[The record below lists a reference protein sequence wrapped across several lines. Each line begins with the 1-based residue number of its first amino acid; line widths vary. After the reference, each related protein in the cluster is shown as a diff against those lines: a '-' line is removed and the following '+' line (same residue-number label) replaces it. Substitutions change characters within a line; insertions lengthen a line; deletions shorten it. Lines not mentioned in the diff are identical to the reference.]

1 MFIQQK
7 AAPPWQARRK
17 TISPLTMIDANSKS
31 PAAPK
36 GAGPATGIRREP
48 GVPVIASLNYEGLK
62 TLYLKEVRRFFKVQL
77 QTIWAPAI
85 TTLLFLVIFAVAL
98 GRGDVRILGVPYAE
112 FLGPGLIVMGM
123 VQNSFANTS
132 SSILVAKVQGSIID
146 VLMPPLSAGELI
158 LAWVGGALTRAW
170 LVGAAVWLAMALAP
184 GVDVPI
190 RDPWLVFYYGTMGAI
205 LLALLG
211 ILTGVWADKF
221 DHAAAVTNF
230 VIQPLTLLSGT
241 FYVVD
246 RLGPT
251 VAAIAH
257 ANPFFH
263 VIDGF
268 RAGFIGVSD
277 GPLFAG
283 GVALLLVN
291 AGLWWLCYRVVG
303 SGWKLRA

>member
-1 MFIQQK
+1 MMNADNK
-7 AAPPWQARRK
+7 
-17 TISPLTMIDANSKS
+17 L
-31 PAAPK
+31 PAHP
-36 GAGPATGIRREP
+36 EP
-48 GVPVIASLNYEGLK
+48 GVPVIARLNTEGLK

-77 QTIWAPAI
+77 QTIWAPAV
-85 TTLLFLVIFAVAL
+85 TTLMFLVIFAVAL
-98 GRGDVRILGVPYAE
+98 GRGDILILGVPYAD

-123 VQNSFANTS
+123 IQNSFANTS

-146 VLMPPLSAGELI
+146 VLMPPLSAGELM
-158 LAWVGGALTRAW
+158 LAWVGGAVTRAW
-170 LVGAAVWLAMALAP
+170 LVGLAVWMVMAVAP
-184 GVDVPI
+184 GVNVPMK
-190 RDPWLVFYYGTMGAI
+190 DPLLVLYFGTMGAI

-221 DHAAAVTNF
+221 DHAAAATNF

-241 FYVVD
+241 FYAVE

-251 VAAIAH
+251 VAGIAH

-277 GPLFAG
+277 GPLG
-283 GVALLLVN
+283 QSALLLALVN
-291 AGLWWLCYRVVG
+291 VSLWFLCYRVVK

>member
-1 MFIQQK
+1 
-7 AAPPWQARRK
+7 
-17 TISPLTMIDANSKS
+17 
-31 PAAPK
+31 
-36 GAGPATGIRREP
+36 
-48 GVPVIASLNYEGLK
+48 
-62 TLYLKEVRRFFKVQL
+62 VQL
-77 QTIWAPAI
+77 QTIWAPAV

-98 GRGDVRILGVPYAE
+98 GRGKTLILGVHYAE

-123 VQNSFANTS
+123 IQNSFANTS

-146 VLMPPLSAGELI
+146 VLMPPLSAMELM

-170 LVGAAVWLAMALAP
+170 LVGFAVWAVMALAP

-190 RDPWLVFYYGTMGAI
+190 RNPLLVAYFGTMGAL

-211 ILTGVWADKF
+211 ILTGIWADKF
-221 DHAAAVTNF
+221 DHAAAATNF

-241 FYVVD
+241 FYAVE

-251 VAAIAH
+251 VASIAH
-257 ANPFFH
+257 VNPFFH
-263 VIDGF
+263 IIDGF

-277 GPLFAG
+277 GPLGQSA
-283 GVALLLVN
+283 VLLAITNIV
-291 AGLWWLCYRVVG
+291 LWIVCYRLVK

>member
-1 MFIQQK
+1 MMNADNK
-7 AAPPWQARRK
+7 
-17 TISPLTMIDANSKS
+17 L
-31 PAAPK
+31 PAHP
-36 GAGPATGIRREP
+36 EP
-48 GVPVIASLNYEGLK
+48 GVPVIARLNTEGLK

-77 QTIWAPAI
+77 QTIWAPAV
-85 TTLLFLVIFAVAL
+85 TTLMFLVIFAVAL
-98 GRGDVRILGVPYAE
+98 GRGDILILGVPYAD
-112 FLGPGLIVMGM
+112 FLSPGLIVMGM
-123 VQNSFANTS
+123 IQNSFANTS

-146 VLMPPLSAGELI
+146 VLMPPLSAGELM
-158 LAWVGGALTRAW
+158 LAWVGGAVTRAW
-170 LVGAAVWLAMALAP
+170 LVGLAVWTVMAVAP
-184 GVDVPI
+184 GVNVPVK
-190 RDPWLVFYYGTMGAI
+190 DPLLVLYFGTMGAI

-221 DHAAAVTNF
+221 DHAAAATNF

-241 FYVVD
+241 FYAVE

-251 VAAIAH
+251 VAGIAH

-277 GPLFAG
+277 GPLG
-283 GVALLLVN
+283 QSALLLALVN
-291 AGLWWLCYRVVG
+291 VALWLLCYRVVK

>member
-1 MFIQQK
+1 MNADNK
-7 AAPPWQARRK
+7 
-17 TISPLTMIDANSKS
+17 L
-31 PAAPK
+31 PAHP
-36 GAGPATGIRREP
+36 EP
-48 GVPVIASLNYEGLK
+48 GVPVIARLNTEGLK

-77 QTIWAPAI
+77 QTIWAPAV
-85 TTLLFLVIFAVAL
+85 TTLMFLVIFAVAL
-98 GRGDVRILGVPYAE
+98 GRGDILILGVPYAD

-123 VQNSFANTS
+123 IQNSFANTS

-146 VLMPPLSAGELI
+146 VLMPPLSAGELM
-158 LAWVGGALTRAW
+158 LAWVGGAVTRAW
-170 LVGAAVWLAMALAP
+170 LVGLAVWTVMAVAP
-184 GVDVPI
+184 GVNVPVK
-190 RDPWLVFYYGTMGAI
+190 DPLLVLYFGTMGAI

-221 DHAAAVTNF
+221 DHAAAATNF

-241 FYVVD
+241 FYAVE

-251 VAAIAH
+251 VAGIAH

-268 RAGFIGVSD
+268 RAGFLGVSD
-277 GPLFAG
+277 GPLG
-283 GVALLLVN
+283 QSALLLALVN
-291 AGLWWLCYRVVG
+291 VALWFLCYRVVK

>member
-1 MFIQQK
+1 MMNADNK
-7 AAPPWQARRK
+7 
-17 TISPLTMIDANSKS
+17 L
-31 PAAPK
+31 PAHP
-36 GAGPATGIRREP
+36 EP
-48 GVPVIASLNYEGLK
+48 GVPVIARLNTEGLK

-77 QTIWAPAI
+77 QTIWAPAV
-85 TTLLFLVIFAVAL
+85 TTLMFLVIFAVAL
-98 GRGDVRILGVPYAE
+98 GRGDILILGVPYAD

-123 VQNSFANTS
+123 IQNSFANTS

-146 VLMPPLSAGELI
+146 VLMPPLSAGELM
-158 LAWVGGALTRAW
+158 LAWVGGAVTRAW
-170 LVGAAVWLAMALAP
+170 LVGLAVWMVMAVAP
-184 GVDVPI
+184 GVNVPVK
-190 RDPWLVFYYGTMGAI
+190 DPLLVLYFGTMGAI

-221 DHAAAVTNF
+221 DHAAAATNF

-241 FYVVD
+241 FYAVE

-251 VAAIAH
+251 VAGIAH

-277 GPLFAG
+277 GPLG
-283 GVALLLVN
+283 QSALLLALVN
-291 AGLWWLCYRVVG
+291 VALWFLCYRVVK

>member
-1 MFIQQK
+1 MMNADNK
-7 AAPPWQARRK
+7 
-17 TISPLTMIDANSKS
+17 L
-31 PAAPK
+31 PAHP
-36 GAGPATGIRREP
+36 EP
-48 GVPVIASLNYEGLK
+48 GVPVIARLNTEGLK

-77 QTIWAPAI
+77 QTIWAPAV
-85 TTLLFLVIFAVAL
+85 TTLMFLVIFAVAL
-98 GRGDVRILGVPYAE
+98 GRGDILILGVPYAD

-123 VQNSFANTS
+123 IQNSFANTS

-146 VLMPPLSAGELI
+146 VLMPPLSAGELM
-158 LAWVGGALTRAW
+158 LAWVGGAVTRAW
-170 LVGAAVWLAMALAP
+170 LVGLAVWTVMAVAP
-184 GVDVPI
+184 GVYVPVK
-190 RDPWLVFYYGTMGAI
+190 DPLLVLYFGTMGAI

-221 DHAAAVTNF
+221 DHAAAATNF

-241 FYVVD
+241 FYAVE

-251 VAAIAH
+251 VAGIAH

-277 GPLFAG
+277 GPLG
-283 GVALLLVN
+283 QSALLLALVN
-291 AGLWWLCYRVVG
+291 VALWFLCYRVVK

>member
-1 MFIQQK
+1 MMNADNK
-7 AAPPWQARRK
+7 
-17 TISPLTMIDANSKS
+17 L
-31 PAAPK
+31 PAHP
-36 GAGPATGIRREP
+36 EP
-48 GVPVIASLNYEGLK
+48 GVPVIARLNTEGLK

-77 QTIWAPAI
+77 QTIWAPAV
-85 TTLLFLVIFAVAL
+85 TTLMFLVIFAVAL
-98 GRGDVRILGVPYAE
+98 GRGDILILGVPYAD

-123 VQNSFANTS
+123 IQNSFANTS

-146 VLMPPLSAGELI
+146 VLMPPLSAGELM
-158 LAWVGGALTRAW
+158 LAWVGGAVTRAW
-170 LVGAAVWLAMALAP
+170 LVGLAVWTVMAVAP
-184 GVDVPI
+184 GVNVPVK
-190 RDPWLVFYYGTMGAI
+190 DPLLVLYFGTMGAI

-221 DHAAAVTNF
+221 DHAAAATNF

-241 FYVVD
+241 FYAVE
-246 RLGPT
+246 RLGPI
-251 VAAIAH
+251 VAGIAH

-277 GPLFAG
+277 GPLG
-283 GVALLLVN
+283 QSALLLALVN
-291 AGLWWLCYRVVG
+291 VALWLLCYRVVK